1 MKTDECDWPEG
12 ELFGFL
18 DDPGEHDPCYV
29 VMPGGAMLVFNH
41 HAGEGVDVAR
51 ARFVQAACNAAINP
65 ADWSDL
71 EDDLSDV
78 ISDSMDM
85 DWTSRIGA
93 RAVVEFLKALGARI
107 P

>member
-1 MKTDECDWPEG
+1 MSEPRIIPA
-12 ELFGFL
+12 
-18 DDPGEHDPCYV
+18 DDALAWALSTY
-29 VMPGGAMLVFNH
+29 
-41 HAGEGVDVAR
+41 
-51 ARFVQAACNAAINP
+51 P
-65 ADWSDL
+65 ALDWSDL
-71 EDDLSDV
+71 EDDLADA